1 MTDQFDAQIDDALN
15 DLRDMLPEGALLRL
29 ETKLRQI
36 HAERPDLEGREVV
49 EMAFDVFE
57 GEKVDARLGMEEA
70 RSRVDEAAADEAR
83 LASMQRIA
91 ACSAELDAVEARYPG
106 RATIAEALADAG
118 ISWAYL
124 GLSEEDGVLA
134 EEIRRGFGK

>member
-1 MTDQFDAQIDDALN
+1 
-15 DLRDMLPEGALLRL
+15 
-29 ETKLRQI
+29 
-36 HAERPDLEGREVV
+36 
-49 EMAFDVFE
+49 MAFDVFE
-57 GEKVDARLGMEEA
+57 GEKIDARLALEEA
-70 RSRVDEAAADEAR
+70 CARVDEAAADEAR

-91 ACSAELDAVEARYPG
+91 ERSAELDAVEAPYPG

-134 EEIRRGFGK
+134 EEVRRGFGK

>member
-1 MTDQFDAQIDDALN
+1 
-15 DLRDMLPEGALLRL
+15 
-29 ETKLRQI
+29 
-36 HAERPDLEGREVV
+36 
-49 EMAFDVFE
+49 MAFDVFE
-57 GEKVDARLGMEEA
+57 GEKIDARLALEEA
-70 RSRVDEAAADEAR
+70 RARVDEAAADEAR

-91 ACSAELDAVEARYPG
+91 ERSADLDAVEAPYPG

-134 EEIRRGFGK
+134 EEVRRGFGK